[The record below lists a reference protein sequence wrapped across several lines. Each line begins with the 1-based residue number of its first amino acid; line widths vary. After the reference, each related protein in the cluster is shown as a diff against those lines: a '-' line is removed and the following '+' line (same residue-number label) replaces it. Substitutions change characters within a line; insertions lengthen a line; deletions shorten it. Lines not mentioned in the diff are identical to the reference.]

1 MKNTNSSQYM
11 KLPAFRIATLAILI
25 AVTALFTYIIRIPV
39 APTRGYIN
47 FGDVSIYFTALIF
60 GPFTAFITGGA
71 GTAIADLIS
80 GYSQWAPFTFLA
92 HGLQGLMIGMV
103 ARAGRR
109 LSRGPKGHGELLRA
123 PKDRGEGATEKTS
136 SASADMSPPPK
147 RPGIL
152 TLLLAFL
159 SGTIVMGGI
168 YFLTGGV
175 MVGFAAAATEIPGNI
190 LQNLA
195 GVFIGTPLALAVW
208 KAYPP
213 IRFYTW

>member
-11 KLPAFRIATLAILI
+11 NLPAFRIATLAILI

-60 GPFTAFITGGA
+60 GPFTAFITGGV

-92 HGLQGLMIGMV
+92 HGLQGLMIGLV
-103 ARAGRR
+103 VRAGRR
-109 LSRGPKGHGELLRA
+109 LSRA
-123 PKDRGEGATEKTS
+123 PKDHGEGTAEKITGTS
-136 SASADMSPPPK
+136 AETSPPPR

-152 TLLLAFL
+152 ILLLAFL
-159 SGTIVMGGI
+159 GGTIVMGGI

-175 MVGFAAAATEIPGNI
+175 MVGFAAAAAEVPGNI
-190 LQNLA
+190 LQNVA
-195 GVFIGTPLALAVW
+195 GVLVGTPLALAVW